1 MYEVNYCGPQKSC
14 ASKYFDSHIQPEG
27 LLCDAERDLLATAKF
42 FCHFQPL
49 PSCEQ
54 HVAISDTVELKLRTN
69 KNIGLRK
76 LWHAGTKTKITKTTN
91 H

>member
-42 FCHFQPL
+42 FVIFNHCPAVSNMWQFQTQL
-49 PSCEQ
+49 
-54 HVAISDTVELKLRTN
+54 H
-69 KNIGLRK
+69 
-76 LWHAGTKTKITKTTN
+76 
-91 H
+91 